1 MKNELDVMIP
11 VLSLLTDT
19 PEILDNKSGEIINPQ
34 ELVSMKVIAINKSTG
49 YVRILLRRPDFDEET
64 MGEFI
69 DKKQANGEF

>member
-1 MKNELDVMIP
+1 MKNELDVTIP
-11 VLSLLTDT
+11 VVALLTNT

-34 ELVSMKVIAINKSTG
+34 ELVGMKVMAINKLTG

-69 DKKQANGEF
+69 DRKKANGEF

>member
-19 PEILDNKSGEIINPQ
+19 PEILDNKNGEIINPQ
-34 ELVSMKVIAINKSTG
+34 ELVGMKVLAINKSTG
-49 YVRILLRRPDFDEET
+49 YVRILLRRQDCGEET